1 MSICVLT
8 ARAFPCKHG
17 AKYVRKYSLFFQ
29 FNCQFLEWKL
39 KLVIA
44 SLLYWGVVT
53 RDSCFAPHILGDRL
67 LLSASCLAFEVSG
80 WSICVVINVCL
91 SYVARL

>member
-1 MSICVLT
+1 MT
-8 ARAFPCKHG
+8 K
-17 AKYVRKYSLFFQ
+17 
-29 FNCQFLEWKL
+29 
-39 KLVIA
+39 
-44 SLLYWGVVT
+44 
-53 RDSCFAPHILGDRL
+53 DSCFAPHILGDRL